1 MVDPMPQRNSQ
12 RRIALTDRLP
22 TIAGLLSLRGQLLL
36 ALVLVLLITSG
47 GAG

>member
-1 MVDPMPQRNSQ
+1 MVNDMPQRNSQ
-12 RRIALTDRLP
+12 RRIARMDRLP
-22 TIAGLLSLRGQLLL
+22 TIAGLSSLRGQLLL